1 MAATICPMLHRV
13 RCFLVYKQ
21 CLHLRYNI
29 GRDYSCRSRSLY
41 HNNPTISHYSSFRP
55 FHPLGEYTGSKRLLV
70 LGLETSC
77 DDTGAAVVDNLG
89 HVWGEALHS
98 QTSTH
103 IELGGIIP
111 PIAQKLH
118 QQHIAGVVE
127 KAFEEANVT
136 LEDVDAIAVTVK
148 PGLSLSLAVGLQ
160 YAKELAK
167 EYRKPIIPIH
177 HMEAHALTVRMK
189 QPVNFPF
196 LVLLASGGHC
206 LLAVSKSVNEFALLG
221 TTMDNAPGD
230 VFDKV
235 ARSLKLK
242 NLPQCYGLSGGA
254 SVELVAKN
262 GQPHAFEFPQ
272 VMLQSPDCNFSFSGF
287 NSMAHR
293 YISLAE
299 KDQNIKGDAII
310 SNAADLC
317 ASFQLGV
324 LKHLAKRV
332 QRALLFSEITGL
344 LGKEKTLVVSGGVAC
359 NQFLINNL
367 RKVCEEYNC
376 SLYCP
381 PPKLCTDNGIMV
393 AWNGIEKLARGI
405 GIAKDLEQIEIQAK
419 SPLGENLTEEVS
431 KVKLK
436 LERLKFD
443 V

>member
-1 MAATICPMLHRV
+1 MAAPICPMSHRV
-13 RCFLVYKQ
+13 RYFLAYKQ
-21 CLHLRYNI
+21 CLHLRYRI

-41 HNNPTISHYSSFRP
+41 HNKPTVSRYSSFRP

-118 QQHIAGVVE
+118 QQHIEGVVE

-167 EYRKPIIPIH
+167 EYR
-177 HMEAHALTVRMK
+177 
-189 QPVNFPF
+189 VNFPF

-254 SVELVAKN
+254 SVELLAKN

-310 SNAADLC
+310 ANAADLC

-393 AWNGIEKLARGI
+393 AWNGVEKLARGI
-405 GIAKDLEQIEIQAK
+405 GIAKDLEQIEIEAK
-419 SPLGENLTEEVS
+419 SPLGENLSEEVS